1 MDPAWYDVDGVMQGA
16 VRPPDRR
23 YPQVLFNYIH
33 ENPVKA
39 GLEMDPAAWEF
50 SSAAA
55 YAGRRQSILANMEA
69 AAEYGLVYKW

>member
-1 MDPAWYDVDGVMQGA
+1 MQGA